1 MKKNLYILSIMIL
14 IFSCGNNLLDNNYS
28 NTITGNFEA
37 IWNEFDLTYGAFT
50 AKNIDW
56 NTLKLIH
63 GSNLTD
69 ESSDRELYDA
79 ISGLL
84 SELNDGHVALC
95 SPCYGWFSSW
105 NRQSKSY
112 YVDVYV
118 YHTLYTEWTGALKNY
133 LKSSI
138 KEDTNS
144 EWVQFYGI
152 INNNETKIGYINI
165 PTFVESGYNSK
176 FIQTAIDTFN
186 YLEGVLV
193 DLRFN
198 RGGISEIAVQC
209 LNSFACTPALFL
221 KSKYRNGPAHNDFT
235 KMYDSWI
242 NPHNNCLKNK
252 PIVILMNSFTSS
264 ASELFILGM
273 KTQANV
279 FTVGDTTTGALSSV
293 RQRILPNGWSYSIC
307 SSVIYNPDGTLLT
320 DVNGNYLEGIGI
332 APDFYV
338 PDYYY
343 HIMKGNDV
351 PLDTALQKL
360 YDKIASQKNRINYN

>member
-1 MKKNLYILSIMIL
+1 
-14 IFSCGNNLLDNNYS
+14 
-28 NTITGNFEA
+28 
-37 IWNEFDLTYGAFT
+37 
-50 AKNIDW
+50 
-56 NTLKLIH
+56 
-63 GSNLTD
+63 
-69 ESSDRELYDA
+69 
-79 ISGLL
+79 
-84 SELNDGHVALC
+84 
-95 SPCYGWFSSW
+95 
-105 NRQSKSY
+105 
-112 YVDVYV
+112 
-118 YHTLYTEWTGALKNY
+118 
-133 LKSSI
+133 
-138 KEDTNS
+138 
-144 EWVQFYGI
+144 
-152 INNNETKIGYINI
+152 
-165 PTFVESGYNSK
+165 
-176 FIQTAIDTFN
+176 
-186 YLEGVLV
+186 
-193 DLRFN
+193 
-198 RGGISEIAVQC
+198 
-209 LNSFACTPALFL
+209 
-221 KSKYRNGPAHNDFT
+221 
-235 KMYDSWI
+235 MYDSWI